1 MTVRGGRNSAGAS
14 GSVLIFTLWVL
25 VCLTV
30 ISLGYAYRVRLET
43 KATAYTVANIRSFY
57 KAETALYEKAI
68 ELIQYRKEGEVELP
82 DDKGGEGRKERQE
95 EEGGEDEVRCEV
107 IPEEGK
113 INVNLAPQQLIRN
126 LKPLRGGLAREIISK
141 RLGKDLKA
149 RTDDDTVFRLPEE
162 LLGLKEMKP
171 EMWYGE
177 EEGETGIRDLLT
189 VYGDGRI
196 DLNSA
201 PAEVIEAIP
210 DLDRNLAEKIVALRA
225 GQDGTIGTKDD
236 GKWETFEKMRASL
249 KVSAEKMSSLTRY
262 CKLGSD
268 YYTIR
273 VAASKGGSRATA
285 RIAAVLQISGDS
297 FDVVSWRED

>member
-1 MTVRGGRNSAGAS
+1 MMVRGERNFTGAT

-57 KAETALYEKAI
+57 RAETALYEKAI
-68 ELIQYRKEGEVELP
+68 ELIQYRKEGEVDLP
-82 DDKGGEGRKERQE
+82 DENGGEGKRE
-95 EEGGEDEVRCEV
+95 EEGEGEEDAVRCEV

-113 INVNLAPQQLIRN
+113 VNVNLAPQQLIRN
-126 LKPLRGGLAREIISK
+126 LKALRGGLAREIISK

-210 DLDRNLAEKIVALRA
+210 DLDRRLVERVVALRA
-225 GQDGTIGTKDD
+225 GPDGTIGTEDD
-236 GKWETFEKMRASL
+236 GKWESFEKMRASL
-249 KVSAEKMSSLTRY
+249 KVSAEKISSLTRY

-268 YYTIR
+268 YHTIR

-285 RIAAVLQISGDS
+285 RIAAVLRISGDS

>member
-1 MTVRGGRNSAGAS
+1 MMFRGEKRCAAAA

-30 ISLGYAYRVRLET
+30 ISLGFAHRVRLEA

-57 KAETALYEKAI
+57 KAESALYEKAI
-68 ELIQYRKEGEVELP
+68 ELIEYGQEGEAEP
-82 DDKGGEGRKERQE
+82 EPEDGGEE
-95 EEGGEDEVRCEV
+95 EEEEDVVRCEV

-113 INVNLAPQQLIRN
+113 LNVNLAPQQLIEN
-126 LKPLRGGLAREIISK
+126 LKPVRGSLAREIIRR
-141 RLGKDLKA
+141 RLGDDLIGH
-149 RTDDDTVFRLPEE
+149 TEDDAPFRLPEE
-162 LLGLKEMKP
+162 LLILDEMKP

-196 DLNSA
+196 DINAA

-210 DLDRNLAEKIVALRA
+210 GLDRRLAEKVVALRA
-225 GQDGTIGTKDD
+225 GPDGVLGTDD
-236 GKWETFEKMRASL
+236 DTKWKSFEGMRASL
-249 KVSAEKMSSLTRY
+249 KVSADKLSPFNKY
-262 CKLGSD
+262 CKLGSE

-273 VAASKGGSRATA
+273 VAASKSGSRATA
-285 RIAAVLQISGDS
+285 RIAAVVRITRDR